1 MATQRNLLL
10 EVRDLTIRFGGVVA
24 LNNISLEIYEGEI
37 LGLIGPNGA
46 GKTTLFNC
54 LSRLYHQTEGDILV
68 HGESITPL
76 EPEDMAARGIGR
88 TFQNIALF
96 ETMTVFDNVQTGAQ
110 FKMNSSLGS
119 DVFGGQKIRQERFH
133 ARERIMHLLDLLD
146 LADIADHSISDQ
158 NFAVRKRIEF
168 ARALAAKP
176 SLLML
181 DEPAGGLNREEV
193 HHLEDLIRRV
203 RDEFKVAVLLVEHHL
218 NLVMKVSDR
227 VVAMDFGQKIAD
239 GCHMRCA
246 VIRKFFK
253 LISGRRWHELR
264 IGTERRIGLLRT
276 WIHLT

>member
-1 MATQRNLLL
+1 MRQYGVLLL
-10 EVRDLTIRFGGVVA
+10 EVRDLTIQFGGVIA
-24 LNNISLEIYEGEI
+24 LKKICLEIYEQEI

-54 LSRLYHQTEGDILV
+54 LSRLYRQNSGDIFV
-68 HGESITPL
+68 YGESTTPL

-88 TFQNIALF
+88 TFQNTALF
-96 ETMTVFDNVQTGAQ
+96 ETMTVYENVLTGAQ
-110 FKMNSSLGS
+110 FAMSGGLTADILGGPK
-119 DVFGGQKIRQERFH
+119 VRRER
-133 ARERIMHLLDLLD
+133 AETRDRIMHLLSLLH
-146 LADIADHSISDQ
+146 LADISDHTIADQ

-168 ARALAAKP
+168 ARALAAEP

-193 HHLEDLIRRV
+193 AHLEDLIRQV

-239 GCHMRCA
+239 G
-246 VIRKFFK
+246 
-253 LISGRRWHELR
+253 LPHEV
-264 IGTERRIGLLRT
+264 RT
-276 WIHLT
+276 HPQVLQAYLGEETA